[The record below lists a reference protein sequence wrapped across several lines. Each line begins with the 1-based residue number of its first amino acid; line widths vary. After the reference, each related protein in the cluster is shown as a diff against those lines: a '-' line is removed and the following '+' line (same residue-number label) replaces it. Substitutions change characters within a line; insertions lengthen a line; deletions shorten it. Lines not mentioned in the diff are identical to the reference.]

1 MRRIFGRVPV
11 DPRAALC
18 FYCPRNEKPE
28 KEERVIAVG
37 KQERSVFFRY
47 IFCFSFKWEEHVS
60 TLRFMDERM
69 DTQKKRMF
77 GFIIF
82 RHLQSMDMD
91 MEMEI
96 KMKAK
101 TKIFLLS

>member
-18 FYCPRNEKPE
+18 FYFPRNEKPE

-37 KQERSVFFRY
+37 KQERCFFFRY

-60 TLRFMDERM
+60 TLRFTAERM
-69 DTQKKRMF
+69 DTQKKECL
-77 GFIIF
+77 G
-82 RHLQSMDMD
+82 
-91 MEMEI
+91 
-96 KMKAK
+96 
-101 TKIFLLS
+101 LLYLDIYNLWIWIWRWR